1 MNIEDM
7 TINEREEYIKT
18 KIPEDVYNGLFN
30 DWDNFYETCFST
42 VYNLIEDNFDEDGLD
57 ENGNE
62 IHDVIQDYFDI
73 FLLRIPTQKIFQEL
87 ESN

>member
-7 TINEREEYIKT
+7 TINEREEYIKN
-18 KIPEDVYNGLFN
+18 KIPEDVYNGLSD
-30 DWDNFYETCFST
+30 DWDNFFETCFST

-57 ENGNE
+57 ENGKE
-62 IHDVIQDYFDI
+62 IQDVFQDYFET
-73 FLLRIPTQKIFQEL
+73 FLLRISTQKIFQEL

>member
-7 TINEREEYIKT
+7 TINEREEYIKN
-18 KIPEDVYNGLFN
+18 KIPEDVYNGLSD
-30 DWDNFYETCFST
+30 DWDNFCDTCFST

>member
-18 KIPEDVYNGLFN
+18 KIPEDVYNGLFY
-30 DWDNFYETCFST
+30 DWDNFFETCNYT
-42 VYNLIEDNFDEDGLD
+42 VRNLIEDNFDEYGVD

-62 IHDVIQDYFDI
+62 IEDVIQDYFET
-73 FLLRIPTQKIFQEL
+73 FLLRVGTKRIFQKL